1 MDQNFSLMAQS
12 RANYYTAGSPVQFV
26 RVELLKGDVTGEVA
40 VCLTFKN
47 VGTESLTGL
56 VVHFKCKDAAG
67 QVLCEDDFYYEQL
80 NAQPGA
86 VFGSDDA
93 VYVSDTPVSSVE
105 VEQDRAFLNGRG
117 VDLRNYKRVRLNMP
131 RVLPG
136 SISRTLQQR
145 TGNVQL
151 TCVPQDTEYGW
162 FCACGAFH
170 PNEENTTVCSECG
183 GDRAAIKATLTGIL
197 EEARQAAERQQQEVN
212 AVANSVAPAP
222 APQPQAQPAPAATD
236 PRAMANAVQAAITG
250 QQDIPPQSA
259 YEPEQATAAFEPQ
272 SNGYADDEDEEAERV
287 RRYAPKGRLFDDEDD
302 EDDED
307 DGTQMYDTDDLD
319 DDDYDDRKKSKKRGR
334 YADDDESS
342 EDDVMAERIIR
353 LAPPITAIACA
364 LIVAVSLVY
373 HFILA

>member
-26 RVELLKGDVTGEVA
+26 RVELLKGDTTGEVA

-136 SISRTLQQR
+136 SIAKTLQQR

-162 FCACGAFH
+162 FCASVRSIPMRKTPPSA
-170 PNEENTTVCSECG
+170 PS
-183 GDRAAIKATLTGIL
+183 AAVTAPVS
-197 EEARQAAERQQQEVN
+197 RQR
-212 AVANSVAPAP
+212 
-222 APQPQAQPAPAATD
+222 
-236 PRAMANAVQAAITG
+236 
-250 QQDIPPQSA
+250 
-259 YEPEQATAAFEPQ
+259 
-272 SNGYADDEDEEAERV
+272 
-287 RRYAPKGRLFDDEDD
+287 
-302 EDDED
+302 
-307 DGTQMYDTDDLD
+307 
-319 DDDYDDRKKSKKRGR
+319 
-334 YADDDESS
+334 
-342 EDDVMAERIIR
+342 
-353 LAPPITAIACA
+353 
-364 LIVAVSLVY
+364 
-373 HFILA
+373 

>member
-47 VGTESLTGL
+47 VGTEPLTGL

-222 APQPQAQPAPAATD
+222 APQPQPQPAPAATD

-287 RRYAPKGRLFDDEDD
+287 RRYAPKGRLFDD

>member
-47 VGTESLTGL
+47 VGTEPLTGL

-222 APQPQAQPAPAATD
+222 APQPQAQPAPVATD

-250 QQDIPPQSA
+250 QQEIPPQSA

-302 EDDED
+302 EDD
-307 DGTQMYDTDDLD
+307 GTQMYDTDDLD
-319 DDDYDDRKKSKKRGR
+319 DDDYDDHKKSKKRGR